1 MKVTLDIDDDLYAQ
15 IEALASATGRS
26 VHVVIEEALRRVL
39 SEHAQGKKPIELPV
53 SRETGW
59 VHPGIDIN
67 DARAVSEIL
76 G

>member
-26 VHVVIEEALRRVL
+26 IPVVIEEALRRAL
-39 SEHAQGKKPIELPV
+39 SEHAQARKPIELPV
-53 SRETGW
+53 SKETGW

-67 DARAVSEIL
+67 DARGVREIL